1 MRIGIILHGPEII
14 DVGSAGK
21 IIEIFKQE
29 HDVTAR
35 LGGTMG
41 RTAVLDAGLEKV
53 IDISRGLTPS
63 ETILAMKDDIDLAI
77 LLNHGKT
84 LDTGRYFGWI
94 ISSRI
99 DDSVPFVHIE
109 RPDHK
114 GRIIYYYPPAKR
126 CADFVRNFLVKYDG
140 SYDLPVEPGRPAPS
154 YVRIEGD
161 CIIRRIGGAFAGENI
176 RLDGVV
182 IGEVI
187 KPEIEIMCR
196 NGRIVELNGIKVKPH
211 GLEKLENRRI
221 DLLKVKVKT
230 GGIRRTKTKPK
241 IGDIG
246 SGRSNNKIAMIDHAA
261 ESTFELV
268 KDAGLVITVGDD
280 TTTIAAD
287 ILTRLGIPVIG
298 IIDGDIDGVL
308 ENTVVPEGSMIIRV
322 HPGFDDVVGREV
334 FHELMGGKQQFSH
347 DRDELIAKILAQ
359 AEKYVVEV
367 TYY

>member
-1 MRIGIILHGPEII
+1 MRIGIILHGPEIV

-21 IIEIFKQE
+21 IIDIFEQE

-63 ETILAMKDDIDLAI
+63 ETILAMKNDLDIAI

-84 LDTGRYFGWI
+84 LDTGRYFGRI
-94 ISSRI
+94 IASRI
-99 DDSVPFVHIE
+99 DNSVPFVHIE
-109 RPDHK
+109 RPDYE
-114 GRIIYYYPPAKR
+114 GRIIYYHPPAKR
-126 CADFVRNFLVKYDG
+126 YAEFVRDFLVKYNE

-154 YVRIEGD
+154 YVRIEGE

-187 KPEIEIMCR
+187 KPEIEIICKD
-196 NGRIVELNGIKVKPH
+196 GRIVELNGIKVKLH

-221 DLLKVKVKT
+221 DLFTAKVKT
-230 GGIRRTKTKPK
+230 GGIRRTRQKPK
-241 IGDIG
+241 IADLGPG
-246 SGRSNNKIAMIDHAA
+246 KSNNKIAMIDHAA

-308 ENTVVPEGSMIIRV
+308 ENTVVPEGSIIIRV
-322 HPGFDDVVGREV
+322 RPGFDDVVGREV
-334 FHELMGGKQQFSH
+334 SQELMGGKQQFRH
-347 DRDELIAKILAQ
+347 DRDELIARILAL
-359 AEKYVVEV
+359 AENYVVEV